1 MVFDGFTPYDPKAA
15 ELYEQKRWWLGIT
28 LGDMFDRASD
38 LYPEREAL
46 VGSGKRYT
54 WAELRSLVDKMAYNL
69 LQEGF
74 EPGDIVL

>member
-15 ELYEQKRWWLGIT
+15 ELYEKRRWWLGMT
-28 LGDMFDRASD
+28 LGDMFDKASD

-54 WAELRSLVDKMAYNL
+54 WAELRSLVDK
-69 LQEGF
+69 Q
-74 EPGDIVL
+74 PR